1 MFLLHFLFALIIA
14 SVLAAIFGVGF
25 RRHRWGMDLWLFFL
39 LLFLFTWVGGVWVT
53 PFGPAIWGV
62 PLFSFLLAGLLFV
75 LLLAALI
82 PSPRET
88 RRPVGMETLEEER
101 QPAIGINVFF
111 WILLIGL
118 ITAIIVAYF

>member
-1 MFLLHFLFALIIA
+1 MFLWHFLFALIIA
-14 SVLAAIFGVGF
+14 VVLAAIFGVGL
-25 RRHRWGMDLWLFFL
+25 RRHRWGMDLWLFFI

-53 PFGPAIWGV
+53 PFGPAMWGV
-62 PLFSFLLAGLLFV
+62 PFFSFLFAGLLAV

-88 RRPVGMETLEEER
+88 RRPAGPETREEER
-101 QPAIGINVFF
+101 QAAIAINAFF

-118 ITAIIVAYF
+118 IIAIIVAYF